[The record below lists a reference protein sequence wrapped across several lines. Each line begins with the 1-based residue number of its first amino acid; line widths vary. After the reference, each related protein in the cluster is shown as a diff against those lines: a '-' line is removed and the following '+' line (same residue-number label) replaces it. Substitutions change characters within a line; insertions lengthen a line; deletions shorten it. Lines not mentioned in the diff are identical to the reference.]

1 MPEPAAAGPG
11 DRLIRAGVVVT
22 ALGMLLTLVA
32 MVPLVTDVEL
42 PSAFWWLSML
52 VGVGM
57 AMILVGLGRNGRRR
71 SRTQTT
77 ASTPVD

>member
-1 MPEPAAAGPG
+1 MPESAASG

-22 ALGMLLTLVA
+22 IVGMLLTLVA
-32 MVPLVTDVEL
+32 MIPLVTDVEL

-57 AMILVGLGRNGRRR
+57 GMVLVGLARNGRRR
-71 SRTQTT
+71 SRSQTS
-77 ASTPVD
+77 ARAALD